1 MFSKVLYKIKRRR
14 NRVKRRM
21 NKDGVQWK
29 RLKILERKNRFRDN
43 TLANDISNLI
53 LRTKERDILL
63 HKLII
68 IQQRAQLKL
77 ARNETSL

>member
-1 MFSKVLYKIKRRR
+1 
-14 NRVKRRM
+14 M

-53 LRTKERDILL
+53 LRTKEILL

>member
-21 NKDGVQWK
+21 NKDGVQLK
-29 RLKILERKNRFRDN
+29 AFKILERKNRFRDN

-53 LRTKERDILL
+53 LRTKEILL